1 MKQIAVCIVACVLA
15 AASPLHAQDA
25 GILARDGGSPAH
37 DAGQAH
43 RDAGAVV
50 DAGAPRVDAGPV
62 LRETTLA
69 PEHQP
74 RLTVEVG
81 PRTAIMT
88 GDLVHL
94 TIVADALAGDDITLP
109 QQAFAPFEL
118 HAQSLVRGELNNGRR
133 STTFRLELLALAP
146 GDVTIPAITIRVAT
160 SDGELGNVTTT
171 PRSIHI
177 ASVLGNTPNAQPK
190 PPTQPV
196 VVMQD
201 DYTLAWIGGILL
213 ALIFTVIV
221 TILVMRFL
229 RKRKKAI
236 VPIVPKRPPWDV
248 AMEKLN
254 ALRVNQGRLY
264 AEGRMMEFVDGVS
277 DAVREYL
284 GNRYGFVGLES
295 TTDEV
300 VAYLKKVD
308 RLGVTKE
315 QVGGL
320 LSDCD
325 LVKFAKA
332 IPDETQCAH
341 LLDGAF
347 YIVRS
352 TIPAA
357 PIQPSQGGR
366 R

>member
-1 MKQIAVCIVACVLA
+1 MKRFAAHLILCAFV
-15 AASPLHAQDA
+15 AASTAHAQD
-25 GILARDGGSPAH
+25 GGVPTHDGGTSQH
-37 DAGQAH
+37 DAGHGH
-43 RDAGAVV
+43 RDAGAIA
-50 DAGAPRVDAGPV
+50 DAGTPRVDAGPV

-69 PEHQP
+69 PAHQP
-74 RLTVEVG
+74 HLTVEIG

-88 GDLVHL
+88 GDVVRL

-118 HAQSLVRGELNNGRR
+118 HAQSLVHGEINNGRR
-133 STTFRLELLALAP
+133 NTTFRLELLALEP
-146 GDVTIPAITIRVAT
+146 GDLTIPAITIRVAT

-221 TILVMRFL
+221 TILVMRLL

-308 RLGVTKE
+308 RLGVAKE

-347 YIVRS
+347 HIVRS
-352 TIPAA
+352 TIPAT
-357 PIQPSQGGR
+357 PINPGQDGR